1 MIDLIDYEIYPYNI
15 RRSEIFENW
24 LISFNKVDNT
34 RMSANI
40 MPDPFSLILFLYN
53 NNLLSDKIKRYMPHT
68 VKGMNMDDFKNLLL
82 NSLIIDIVIK
92 NRSHTAKGMNMDE
105 IKKSVYESLLMDID
119 TRKDIDIISATF
131 DFCANLLH
139 YNITKNGQS
148 LAVLFTGES
157 VIDRAKN
164 KIKEEL
170 IVNYPNPARELIKY
184 LKEKKLIALNV
195 NPVCDT
201 LSKDL

>member
-40 MPDPFSLILFLYN
+40 MPDPFSLILFLFN
-53 NNLLSDKIKRYMPHT
+53 NNLLSDKIKWYMPHT

-82 NSLIIDIVIK
+82 NSLIMDIVIK

-105 IKKSVYESLLMDID
+105 IKKSVYNSFLMDMD
-119 TRKDIDIISATF
+119 KRKDFDIVSATF
-131 DFCANLLH
+131 DFCAKHLH
-139 YNITKNGQS
+139 YCITKNGRS
-148 LAVLFTGES
+148 FVELFSGGS
-157 VIDRAKN
+157 VVDRAKN

-184 LKEKKLIALNV
+184 LKEKKLIAPNI